1 MIKNLL
7 NSFRTNNNII
17 ILKIESNLTYVD
29 LNSNHVEE
37 FSRTD
42 NYLVRFCTL
51 GFLIQHR
58 DQISI
63 IQ

>member
-17 ILKIESNLTYVD
+17 TLKIESNLTYVD
-29 LNSNHVEE
+29 LNSNHVEK

-42 NYLVRFCTL
+42 YDSVSFCAL
-51 GFLIQHR
+51 RFLIQHR
-58 DQISI
+58 GQISI
-63 IQ
+63 I

>member
-17 ILKIESNLTYVD
+17 TLKIESNLTYVD
-29 LNSNHVEE
+29 LNSNHVEN

-42 NYLVRFCTL
+42 
-51 GFLIQHR
+51 
-58 DQISI
+58 
-63 IQ
+63 